1 MVAPPS
7 HIFVVRHGNRLD
19 AADKKWHL
27 TSPTPYDPPLTYSG
41 LQQARQ
47 VGNYI
52 SGILEQVKLE
62 HEAKNEGNPGFKR
75 RRFRVVIHT
84 SPFLRCVQ
92 TSVGISSGLA
102 QLPAESI
109 YNPSDIIVPPHAAKG
124 QTNKLKTAV
133 LRIDSFLGEWLS
145 PEYFEMIT
153 PPPGPALMLGGAKAE
168 LLRREDYSYYSFAE
182 PPPPP
187 QPTQKLWQSPKLRPV
202 DAPQSPADDNG
213 SPILGA
219 ASLAA
224 ALPGTAGPK
233 KGYVPPRPS
242 PPVPG
247 AGSIPEGIVAHARDT
262 CVSVDFQWDSMRE
275 PLDFGDGGQLG
286 EEWISMHKRFRK
298 GLRKIVNWYA
308 STDNAAEMVT
318 TMNSDG
324 DDHTLDATDD
334 EEIETVLILVS
345 HGAGCNALMG
355 AITHQPVLMDVSIA
369 SVTMAQRRAH
379 VNYQRLRSELA
390 KQPEVQPLVA
400 VDDLYEIRTS
410 ATTEHLQSTVST
422 PSSVRSVSANNAWN
436 PHARGRTSSF
446 SNSSGAVISPFTY
459 NSDAFAISET
469 PATGGNPLTAS
480 AAAEKMARRESSQK
494 SIRSAFNGAGNIIA
508 ARSKSTRSNSS
519 SSLNNEVKLGRPPSS
534 NSNTATGLWAPAR
547 SSLRLMDD
555 NVDEDSDPFDTVLP
569 NFGSFS
575 ATSTPPGEEKK
586 KKTMPP
592 TFGSD
597 FPSFTS
603 YSTSSGGPVQAP
615 FGRFGAVDST
625 ASSVAGTP
633 MFAGPIKLQTNLDK
647 DDVILPPEEVIATPL
662 GGGFGGL
669 WGRPT
674 PPSDADKF
682 RDMSHTKRRWT
693 VNERPL

>member
-19 AADKKWHL
+19 AADNKWHL

-52 SGILEQVKLE
+52 SSILEQAKLE
-62 HEAKNEGNPGFKR
+62 HEAKNEDKPGFKR

-109 YNPSDIIVPPHAAKG
+109 YKPSDIIVPPHAAKG
-124 QTNKLKTAV
+124 QTNELKTAV

-168 LLRREDYSYYSFAE
+168 LLRREDYSFYSFDE

-187 QPTQKLWQSPKLRPV
+187 PPTQKLWQSPKLHPV
-202 DAPQSPADDNG
+202 DAPQSPLDENG
-213 SPILGA
+213 SPILGV
-219 ASLAA
+219 ASLAI
-224 ALPGTAGPK
+224 ALPNGTAPK
-233 KGYVPPRPS
+233 KGYTPPRPS

-247 AGSIPEGIVAHARDT
+247 AGSIPEGVVAHARDT
-262 CVSVDFQWDSMRE
+262 CISVDFQWDSMRE

-298 GLRKIVNWYA
+298 GLRKVVNWYA
-308 STDNAAEMVT
+308 GTDNAAEMVT
-318 TMNSDG
+318 AMKTDG
-324 DDHTLDATDD
+324 DNHTLDATDD
-334 EEIETVLILVS
+334 EEIETVLVLVS

-369 SVTMAQRRAH
+369 SVTVAQRRPH
-379 VNYQRLRSELA
+379 VDYQRLRSEQSQEL
-390 KQPEVQPLVA
+390 EVQPLVA
-400 VDDLYEIRTS
+400 VDDLYEIKTP
-410 ATTEHLQSTVST
+410 ATTEHLQSSVST
-422 PSSVRSVSANNAWN
+422 PNSARSVSANNAWN
-436 PHARGRTSSF
+436 PHARGRTSTF
-446 SNSSGAVISPFTY
+446 SSGSGAVISPFTY
-459 NSDAFAISET
+459 NSDAFLVGET
-469 PATGGNPLTAS
+469 PAVDANPPTAS

-494 SIRSAFNGAGNIIA
+494 SIRGSFNGAGNIIS
-508 ARSKSTRSNSS
+508 ARSKTSRSNSTS
-519 SSLNNEVKLGRPPSS
+519 SMNNEVKAGRPSSSSS
-534 NSNTATGLWAPAR
+534 NSVGLWAPAP

-555 NVDEDSDPFDTVLP
+555 NSEEGSDPFDTVLP

-575 ATSTPPGEEKK
+575 SPAPAAEEKK
-586 KKTMPP
+586 S
-592 TFGSD
+592 FVSD
-597 FPSFTS
+597 FPSFPS
-603 YSTSSGGPVQAP
+603 YSTSSGGPVQSP
-615 FGRFGAVDST
+615 GLFGNFGPIDSP
-625 ASSVAGTP
+625 AIAGTP
-633 MFAGPIKLQTNLDK
+633 MFAGPITLQTELDE
-647 DDVILPPEEVIATPL
+647 DAVILPPEEVIATPM
-662 GGGFGGL
+662 GGGLGGL

>member
-52 SGILEQVKLE
+52 TSILEQLKLE
-62 HEAKNEGNPGFKR
+62 HEAKNEGKPGFKR

-102 QLPAESI
+102 QLPADSI
-109 YNPSDIIVPPHAAKG
+109 YKPSDIIVPPHAAKG
-124 QTNKLKTAV
+124 QTNELKTAV

-168 LLRREDYSYYSFAE
+168 LLRREDYSFYSFDE

-187 QPTQKLWQSPKLRPV
+187 PPTQKLWQSPKLRPQ
-202 DAPQSPADDNG
+202 DAPQSPLDETG
-213 SPILGA
+213 SPILGV
-219 ASLAA
+219 ASLAIA
-224 ALPGTAGPK
+224 PLNSNAPK
-233 KGYVPPRPS
+233 KGYTPPRPA

-247 AGSIPEGIVAHARDT
+247 AGSIPEGVVAHARDT
-262 CVSVDFQWDSMRE
+262 CISVDFQWDSMRE

-318 TMNSDG
+318 AMNTDG
-324 DDHTLDATDD
+324 GDHTLDATDD
-334 EEIETVLILVS
+334 EEIETVLVLVS

-369 SVTMAQRRAH
+369 SITMAQRRAH
-379 VNYQRLRSELA
+379 VDYQRLRSE
-390 KQPEVQPLVA
+390 QPQEPGVPPLVA
-400 VDDLYEIRTS
+400 VDDLYEIKTS

-422 PSSVRSVSANNAWN
+422 PNSARSVSANNAWN
-436 PHARGRTSSF
+436 PHARGRTSTF
-446 SNSSGAVISPFTY
+446 SSGSGAVISPFTY
-459 NSDAFAISET
+459 NSDAFPVGEPPFVSA
-469 PATGGNPLTAS
+469 NPPTAS

-494 SIRSAFNGAGNIIA
+494 SIRGAFNGASNIIS
-508 ARSKSTRSNSS
+508 ARSKTSRSNSS
-519 SSLNNEVKLGRPPSS
+519 SSVEVKAGRPSSSSS
-534 NSNTATGLWAPAR
+534 NSVGLWAPAP

-555 NVDEDSDPFDTVLP
+555 NSDEGSDPFDTVLP
-569 NFGSFS
+569 NFGSFGS
-575 ATSTPPGEEKK
+575 PAPAAEEKK
-586 KKTMPP
+586 S
-592 TFGSD
+592 FVSD
-597 FPSFTS
+597 FPSFPS
-603 YSTSSGGPVQAP
+603 YSTSSGGPVQP
-615 FGRFGAVDST
+615 PSLFGNFGPIDSPAT
-625 ASSVAGTP
+625 AGTP
-633 MFAGPIKLQTNLDK
+633 MFAGPITLQTDLDEEAI
-647 DDVILPPEEVIATPL
+647 ILPPEEVIATPL
-662 GGGFGGL
+662 GGGLGGL

>member
-27 TSPTPYDPPLTYSG
+27 TSPTPYDPPLTFSG

-52 SGILEQVKLE
+52 GGILEQAKLE
-62 HEAKNEGNPGFKR
+62 HEVKNEAKPGFKR
-75 RRFRVVIHT
+75 RRFRIVIHT

-102 QLPAESI
+102 QLPAESM
-109 YNPSDIIVPPHAAKG
+109 YKPSDIIVPPHAAKG

-168 LLRREDYSYYSFAE
+168 LLRREDYSFYSFDE

-187 QPTQKLWQSPKLRPV
+187 PPTQKLWQSPKLRPI
-202 DAPQSPADDNG
+202 DAPQSPAEDNG
-213 SPILGA
+213 SPILGV
-219 ASLAA
+219 ASLAS
-224 ALPGTAGPK
+224 ALPSTTTPK

-298 GLRKIVNWYA
+298 GLRKMVNWYA
-308 STDNAAEMVT
+308 NTDNAAEMVT

-324 DDHTLDATDD
+324 DHTLDATDD
-334 EEIETVLILVS
+334 EEIETVLVLVS

-369 SVTMAQRRAH
+369 SITMAQRRPL
-379 VNYQRLRSELA
+379 VDYERLRDELTKEA
-390 KQPEVQPLVA
+390 EAQSLVA

-410 ATTEHLQSTVST
+410 ATTEHLHSTAST
-422 PSSVRSVSANNAWN
+422 PSSARSASANNAWN
-436 PHARGRTSSF
+436 PHARGRTSTF
-446 SNSSGAVISPFTY
+446 SNGSGAVISPFTY
-459 NSDAFAISET
+459 NSDAFPMADA
-469 PATGGNPLTAS
+469 PTAS
-480 AAAEKMARRESSQK
+480 AAVEKMARRESSQK

-519 SSLNNEVKLGRPPSS
+519 SSSLNNEVKAGRPPSS
-534 NSNTATGLWAPAR
+534 NSNSTGLWAPAP

-555 NVDEDSDPFDTVLP
+555 NLDEDSNPFDAVLP

-575 ATSTPPGEEKK
+575 AAPPPAAAEEKK
-586 KKTMPP
+586 LSM
-592 TFGSD
+592 FASD
-597 FPSFTS
+597 FPSFPS
-603 YSTSSGGPVQAP
+603 YSTSSGGPVHAPSP
-615 FGRFGAVDST
+615 FGNFGAVDSPG
-625 ASSVAGTP
+625 SVTPGTP
-633 MFAGPIKLQTNLDK
+633 MFAGPIKLQTSLDNN
-647 DDVILPPEEVIATPL
+647 DVIGPPEEVIATPL
-662 GGGFGGL
+662 GGGLGGL

>member
-1 MVAPPS
+1 M
-7 HIFVVRHGNRLD
+7 
-19 AADKKWHL
+19 
-27 TSPTPYDPPLTYSG
+27 
-41 LQQARQ
+41 
-47 VGNYI
+47 
-52 SGILEQVKLE
+52 LEQVKLE
-62 HEAKNEGNPGFKR
+62 HEAKNEGKPGFKR
-75 RRFRVVIHT
+75 RRFRVIIHS

-168 LLRREDYSYYSFAE
+168 LLRREDYSFYSFDE

-202 DAPQSPADDNG
+202 DAPQSPAEENG
-213 SPILGA
+213 SPILGV
-219 ASLAA
+219 ASLAT
-224 ALPGTAGPK
+224 ALPSVAAPK
-233 KGYVPPRPS
+233 KGYVPPRPN

-247 AGSIPEGIVAHARDT
+247 AGSIPEGLVAHARDT

-298 GLRKIVNWYA
+298 GLRKMVNWYA
-308 STDNAAEMVT
+308 STDTSAEMVT
-318 TMNSDG
+318 TMNAEG
-324 DDHTLDATDD
+324 DDHTLDASDD
-334 EEIETVLILVS
+334 EEIETVLVLVS

-369 SVTMAQRRAH
+369 SITMALRRAQ
-379 VNYQRLRSELA
+379 VDYKRLHSELL
-390 KQPEVQPLVA
+390 KEPEVQPLVA

-422 PSSVRSVSANNAWN
+422 PGGTRSASANNAWN
-436 PHARGRTSSF
+436 PHARGRTSTF
-446 SNSSGAVISPFTY
+446 SSGSGAVISPFTY
-459 NSDAFAISET
+459 NSDAFTIAE
-469 PATGGNPLTAS
+469 PLAANANPPS
-480 AAAEKMARRESSQK
+480 AAVEKMARRESSQK
-494 SIRSAFNGAGNIIA
+494 SMRGAFNAAGNMIA

-519 SSLNNEVKLGRPPSS
+519 SSLTNEFKAGRPPSS
-534 NSNTATGLWAPAR
+534 GSNAVGLWAPAP

-555 NVDEDSDPFDTVLP
+555 NIGDDDDDLNPFDTVLP
-569 NFGSFS
+569 NFGSFNAPS
-575 ATSTPPGEEKK
+575 PAPVEEKK
-586 KKTMPP
+586 TV
-592 TFGSD
+592 FASD
-597 FPSFTS
+597 FPSLPSS
-603 YSTSSGGPVQAP
+603 YSTSGGPVQAP
-615 FGRFGAVDST
+615 PPTTLFATFGATTPAAMD
-625 ASSVAGTP
+625 APGTP
-633 MFAGPIKLQTNLDK
+633 MFAGPIKLQTSLDA

-662 GGGFGGL
+662 GGGLGGL

-682 RDMSHTKRRWT
+682 RDRSHTKRRWT
-693 VNERPL
+693 VNERPV

>member
-1 MVAPPS
+1 MPLANKS
-7 HIFVVRHGNRLD
+7 SLCRHGNRLD

-62 HEAKNEGNPGFKR
+62 HEAKNEGSPGFKR
-75 RRFRVVIHT
+75 RRFRIVIHT

-109 YNPSDIIVPPHAAKG
+109 YKPSDIIVPPHAAKG
-124 QTNKLKTAV
+124 QTNELKTAV

-168 LLRREDYSYYSFAE
+168 LLRREDYSFYSFDE

-202 DAPQSPADDNG
+202 DAPQSPADESG
-213 SPILGA
+213 SPILGV
-219 ASLAA
+219 ASLAT
-224 ALPGTAGPK
+224 ALPTGSAPK
-233 KGYVPPRPS
+233 KGYAPPRPS

-247 AGSIPEGIVAHARDT
+247 AGSIPEGVVAHARDT
-262 CVSVDFQWDSMRE
+262 CISVDFQWDSMRE

-298 GLRKIVNWYA
+298 GVRKMVNWYA

-318 TMNSDG
+318 AMNTEG

-334 EEIETVLILVS
+334 EEVETVLVLVS

-369 SVTMAQRRAH
+369 SITMAQRRAQVDYAH
-379 VNYQRLRSELA
+379 LRSQ
-390 KQPEVQPLVA
+390 QPQESEVQPLVA
-400 VDDLYEIRTS
+400 VDDLYEIKTS

-422 PSSVRSVSANNAWN
+422 PSSARSVSANNAWN
-436 PHARGRTSSF
+436 PHARGRTSTF
-446 SNSSGAVISPFTY
+446 SGGSGAVISPFTY
-459 NSDAFAISET
+459 NNDAFPIAEA
-469 PATGGNPLTAS
+469 PAPNPNPPTAS
-480 AAAEKMARRESSQK
+480 AAVEKMARRESSAK
-494 SIRSAFNGAGNIIA
+494 SIRGTFNGSSNVIA
-508 ARSKSTRSNSS
+508 ARSKTSRSNSS
-519 SSLNNEVKLGRPPSS
+519 TSMNNEVKAGRPSSSSS
-534 NSNTATGLWAPAR
+534 NSVGLWAPAP

-555 NVDEDSDPFDTVLP
+555 NSDEGSDSFDTVLP

-575 ATSTPPGEEKK
+575 SAAPVNEDKK
-586 KKTMPP
+586 PS
-592 TFGSD
+592 FGTD
-597 FPSFTS
+597 FPSFPS
-603 YSTSSGGPVQAP
+603 YSTSSGGPVQSP
-615 FGRFGAVDST
+615 GLFSKFGALDSPT
-625 ASSVAGTP
+625 TAGTP
-633 MFAGPIKLQTNLDK
+633 MFAGPITLQTDLD
-647 DDVILPPEEVIATPL
+647 DEEVMLPPEEAIVTPL
-662 GGGFGGL
+662 GNGFSGL

-693 VNERPL
+693 INERPI

>member
-52 SGILEQVKLE
+52 AGILEAAKLE
-62 HEAKNEGNPGFKR
+62 HEAKNEGKPGTKR
-75 RRFRVVIHT
+75 RRFKVVIHT

-102 QLPAESI
+102 QLPADSI
-109 YNPSDIIVPPHAAKG
+109 YTPSDILVPPHAAKG

-145 PEYFEMIT
+145 PEYFELIT

-168 LLRREDYSYYSFAE
+168 LLRREDYSFYSFDE

-187 QPTQKLWQSPKLRPV
+187 PPTQKLWQSPKLRPV
-202 DAPQSPADDNG
+202 DAPQSPAEDNG
-213 SPILGA
+213 SPILSVS
-219 ASLAA
+219 SLAA
-224 ALPGTAGPK
+224 ALPFSTGPK

-242 PPVPG
+242 LPVSG

-262 CVSVDFQWDSMRE
+262 CVGVDFQWDSMRE

-298 GLRKIVNWYA
+298 GLRKMVNWYA
-308 STDNAAEMVT
+308 STHNAAEMVT
-318 TMNSDG
+318 NMNSDG
-324 DDHTLDATDD
+324 DDHTLDATDN

-369 SVTMAQRRAH
+369 SITLAQRRAQ
-379 VNYQRLRSELA
+379 VDYEQLRSELA
-390 KQPEVQPLVA
+390 KEAEVQPLVA
-400 VDDLYEIRTS
+400 VDDLYEVRAS
-410 ATTEHLQSTVST
+410 ATTEHLQSTVSS
-422 PSSVRSVSANNAWN
+422 PSSARSVSANNAWN
-436 PHARGRTSSF
+436 PHARGRTSTF
-446 SNSSGAVISPFTY
+446 SSGSSGAVISPFTY
-459 NSDAFAISET
+459 SSDAF
-469 PATGGNPLTAS
+469 PV
-480 AAAEKMARRESSQK
+480 AAAEQMLRRESSQK
-494 SIRSAFNGAGNIIA
+494 SIRAAGNMIA

-519 SSLNNEVKLGRPPSS
+519 SSSLNNEIKAGRPSSSSS
-534 NSNTATGLWAPAR
+534 NAVGLWAPAP

-555 NVDEDSDPFDTVLP
+555 NVDKDDDDGDAHSNPFDTVLP

-575 ATSTPPGEEKK
+575 AGPPPPPPTQPSTEESTST
-586 KKTMPP
+586 
-592 TFGSD
+592 FGADLPS
-597 FPSFTS
+597 FPSYTTS
-603 YSTSSGGPVQAP
+603 FSGGPVQAP
-615 FGRFGAVDST
+615 SPFDNFGAVDSP
-625 ASSVAGTP
+625 VAGSGTL
-633 MFAGPIKLQTNLDK
+633 MFAGPIKLQTSSLDSD
-647 DDVILPPEEVIATPL
+647 DDVLLQPDEVIATTTPL
-662 GGGFGGL
+662 GGGLGGL

-682 RDMSHTKRRWT
+682 RDMSRAKRRWT
-693 VNERPL
+693 VSERRL

>member
-41 LQQARQ
+41 LKQARQ

-52 SGILEQVKLE
+52 GNVLEQVKLE
-62 HEAKNEGNPGFKR
+62 HEAKNEGKPGFKR
-75 RRFRVVIHT
+75 RRFRIVIHT

-109 YNPSDIIVPPHAAKG
+109 YNPSDVIVPPHAAKG

-168 LLRREDYSYYSFAE
+168 LLRREDYSFYSFDE

-187 QPTQKLWQSPKLRPV
+187 QPTQKLWQSPKLQPV
-202 DAPQSPADDNG
+202 DAPQSPAEENG
-213 SPILGA
+213 SPILGV

-224 ALPGTAGPK
+224 ALPSSTAPN

-242 PPVPG
+242 PAVPG

-298 GLRKIVNWYA
+298 GLRKMVNWYA
-308 STDNAAEMVT
+308 STGNAAEMVT
-318 TMNSDG
+318 TMNAEG
-324 DDHTLDATDD
+324 DDHSLDATDD

-369 SVTMAQRRAH
+369 SVTMAQRRGQID
-379 VNYQRLRSELA
+379 YDQLRSGMLKE
-390 KQPEVQPLVA
+390 PEAHPLVA

-410 ATTEHLQSTVST
+410 ATTEHLKSSVST
-422 PSSVRSVSANNAWN
+422 PNSARSVSANNAWN
-436 PHARGRTSSF
+436 PHARGRTSTF
-446 SNSSGAVISPFTY
+446 SAGSGAVISPFTY
-459 NSDAFAISET
+459 SSDAFAIAET
-469 PATGGNPLTAS
+469 PAANANPPS
-480 AAAEKMARRESSQK
+480 AAVEKMARRESSQK
-494 SIRSAFNGAGNIIA
+494 SIRGTLNGAGNIIA

-519 SSLNNEVKLGRPPSS
+519 SSLNNEVKIGRPSSSSS
-534 NSNTATGLWAPAR
+534 NAVGLWAPAP

-555 NVDEDSDPFDTVLP
+555 NIDEDSNPFDTVLP

-575 ATSTPPGEEKK
+575 AAPPPPPAEEKK
-586 KKTMPP
+586 M
-592 TFGSD
+592 TFASD
-597 FPSFTS
+597 FPFPS

-615 FGRFGAVDST
+615 TLFGGSYGGSGSGGGVDSPLT
-625 ASSVAGTP
+625 PGTP
-633 MFAGPIKLQTNLDK
+633 MFSGPIKLQTSLDN

-662 GGGFGGL
+662 GGL
-669 WGRPT
+669 WGRPP

>member
-47 VGNYI
+47 VGNYVA
-52 SGILEQVKLE
+52 GILEQAKLE
-62 HEAKNEGNPGFKR
+62 HEAKNEGKASFKR
-75 RRFRVVIHT
+75 KRFRVVIHT

-102 QLPAESI
+102 QLPSDSI
-109 YNPSDIIVPPHAAKG
+109 YNPSDIIVPPRAAKG

-153 PPPGPALMLGGAKAE
+153 PPPGPALMLGSAKAE
-168 LLRREDYSYYSFAE
+168 LLRREDYSFYSFDE

-187 QPTQKLWQSPKLRPV
+187 PPTQKLWQSPKLRPV
-202 DAPQSPADDNG
+202 DAPQSPAEENG
-213 SPILGA
+213 SPILGV
-219 ASLAA
+219 STLAA
-224 ALPGTAGPK
+224 ALPNATTSK
-233 KGYVPPRPS
+233 KGYVPPRPN
-242 PPVPG
+242 PPVSG

-298 GLRKIVNWYA
+298 GLRKMVNWYA
-308 STDNAAEMVT
+308 STDNAAEMIT

-334 EEIETVLILVS
+334 EEIETALILVS

-369 SVTMAQRRAH
+369 SVTMAQRRALID
-379 VNYQRLRSELA
+379 YERLRSELT
-390 KQPEVQPLVA
+390 KELEVQSLVA

-410 ATTEHLQSTVST
+410 ATTEHLQPTVST
-422 PSSVRSVSANNAWN
+422 PGSARSVSANNAWN
-436 PHARGRTSSF
+436 PHARGRTSTF
-446 SNSSGAVISPFTY
+446 SNGSGAVISPFTY
-459 NSDAFAISET
+459 NSDAFAVSDS
-469 PATGGNPLTAS
+469 PAVSANPPTAS
-480 AAAEKMARRESSQK
+480 AAVEKMARRESSQK

-519 SSLNNEVKLGRPPSS
+519 SSLNNEIKAGRPPSS
-534 NSNTATGLWAPAR
+534 NSSNAPGLWAPAP

-555 NVDEDSDPFDTVLP
+555 SIDEDSDPFDTVLP

-575 ATSTPPGEEKK
+575 AAPPVEEKK
-586 KKTMPP
+586 ATA
-592 TFGSD
+592 FGSD
-597 FPSFTS
+597 LASFPF
-603 YSTSSGGPVQAP
+603 YSTASGGPVQAP
-615 FGRFGAVDST
+615 TPFGNFAAVDSHSPLAT
-625 ASSVAGTP
+625 PAGPGTP
-633 MFAGPIKLQTNLDK
+633 MFAGPIKLQTSLGS

-662 GGGFGGL
+662 GGGLGGL